1 MLDEQEKVLGVLERV
16 DREEERKKRRERMI
30 REQKEQEERD
40 LAEAVAAS
48 AAAEAEREASGG
60 AGERLVVGGSG
71 VSTPKGKEGKE
82 GKEKKEKKK
91 KKEGAMSEDV
101 RKRLTDQV
109 AMRSIGGK
117 TFSWLNAGASSGGFA
132 SPTPSNLPKPKF
144 APGSSLPPPSFGTPM
159 HKPSGLGAPSF
170 TPGSGEGLLGR
181 MAGVPPLHDAGRRE
195 REKEE
200 WERGV
205 NVVERG
211 DLVFALERERGMGVG
226 RGSGR
231 NSIARAR
238 AGLPSRGRG
247 R

>member
-1 MLDEQEKVLGVLERV
+1 
-16 DREEERKKRRERMI
+16 
-30 REQKEQEERD
+30 
-40 LAEAVAAS
+40 
-48 AAAEAEREASGG
+48 
-60 AGERLVVGGSG
+60 
-71 VSTPKGKEGKE
+71 
-82 GKEKKEKKK
+82 
-91 KKEGAMSEDV
+91 MSEDV

-117 TFSWLNAGASSGGFA
+117 SFSWATAGASMSGFA

-144 APGSSLPPPSFGTPM
+144 APGSSLPPPTFGTPI

-170 TPGSGEGLLGR
+170 TPGSGEGLLSR
-181 MAGVPPLHDAGRRE
+181 VTGVPPLHDAGRRE
-195 REKEE
+195 RDKEE

-231 NSIARAR
+231 DSIARAR
-238 AGLPSRGRG
+238 AGVPTRGRG